1 MQLERRRRGG
11 WEVDVREVGESARA
25 SMKRRQHG
33 DSGVDCAAA
42 QAISTSKHTHS
53 ETTASEDGEK

>member
-1 MQLERRRRGG
+1 
-11 WEVDVREVGESARA
+11 VREVGESARA

-33 DSGVDCAAA
+33 DSDADCAAA